1 MGGRKRRKKRN
12 SLKEALGLGSVV
24 RPEALYKQAVL
35 HLNCRGELE
44 AENCRGI
51 LSYDQTALVLDMGQ
65 VAVKLVGVDL
75 MVDTYHK
82 DLITVHG
89 RIFSLE
95 LVYQTKKQR

>member
-1 MGGRKRRKKRN
+1 MGGRKRRKKHN

-35 HLNCRGELE
+35 HL
-44 AENCRGI
+44 NCRGI